1 MIIFDSPH
9 KKKSAGITFIV
20 LLLLIFLFFVLGL
33 TYYDPPIDYGME
45 INFGSTIQKTD
56 NIKEQKQKS
65 IKFDGVAKDQ
75 NSVKSFNKT
84 NSEINSNKKSEHI
97 LTEKES
103 SVSLPKKENSKN
115 QNQNQNLKKV
125 KEEKKLK
132 KLPIK
137 NETPK
142 VSNTTKNIV
151 SNLLKKNNKENNT
164 LSNIGEELSNKND
177 ESLNQN
183 GYSSTNYNNSI
194 SGSYDKGY
202 GLNGRSLQSKG
213 KVLQEC
219 NEQGLVVVRISVDR
233 QGDVVLAE
241 PGVKGTTNTHPC
253 LLEPAKKTAQLHKWI
268 PDNAAPEI
276 QIGFVVIQ
284 FKLGE

>member
-1 MIIFDSPH
+1 MTIFDSPH
-9 KKKSAGITFIV
+9 KKKSAGITFVV

-45 INFGSTIQKTD
+45 INLGSTIQRTGK
-56 NIKEQKQKS
+56 IKKQKQKS
-65 IKFDGVAKDQ
+65 IKLNGVENDQ
-75 NSVKSFNKT
+75 NLVKSSNKT
-84 NSEINSNKKSEHI
+84 NSEINSYKKSERV
-97 LTEKES
+97 LMEKKS

-115 QNQNQNLKKV
+115 QNQKKV
-125 KEEKKLK
+125 KEEKKIK
-132 KLPIK
+132 KLPLK
-137 NETPK
+137 KETPK
-142 VSNTTKNIV
+142 ISKTTKNIV
-151 SNLLKKNNKENNT
+151 SNLLKKNNKEKNT
-164 LSNIGEELSNKND
+164 SSNIDEELSNKNN

-183 GYSSTNYNNSI
+183 GYSSTYYNNSI
-194 SGSYDKGY
+194 SGSYAKGY

-219 NEQGLVVVRISVDR
+219 NEQGLVVVRISVNR

-253 LLEPAKKTAQLHKWI
+253 LLEPAKKTAQLHKWL
-268 PDNAAPEI
+268 PDTEAPEI

>member
-45 INFGSTIQKTD
+45 INFGSTMQRTGK
-56 NIKEQKQKS
+56 NKEQKQKS
-65 IKFDGVAKDQ
+65 IKFDGVEKDQ
-75 NSVKSFNKT
+75 NLVKSSNKT
-84 NSEINSNKKSEHI
+84 NSEINSYKESEHI
-97 LTEKES
+97 LTEKKS
-103 SVSLPKKENSKN
+103 SVSLTKKENSK
-115 QNQNQNLKKV
+115 NQNQNLKKV

-132 KLPIK
+132 ELPTK
-137 NETPK
+137 KETPK
-142 VSNTTKNIV
+142 VSKTTKNIV

-164 LSNIGEELSNKND
+164 LSKIGEELSNKND
-177 ESLNQN
+177 ASLNQN
-183 GYSSTNYNNSI
+183 GYSSTYYNNSI
-194 SGSYDKGY
+194 SGTYAKGY

-219 NEQGLVVVRISVDR
+219 NEQGLVVVRISVNR

-253 LLEPAKKTAQLHKWI
+253 LLEAAKKTAQLHKWL
-268 PDNAAPEI
+268 PDTEAPEI
-276 QIGFVVIQ
+276 QIGFVIIQ

>member
-45 INFGSTIQKTD
+45 INFGSTMQRTGK
-56 NIKEQKQKS
+56 NKEQKQKS
-65 IKFDGVAKDQ
+65 IKFDGVEKDQ
-75 NSVKSFNKT
+75 NLVKSSNKT
-84 NSEINSNKKSEHI
+84 NSEINSYKESEHI
-97 LTEKES
+97 LTEKKS
-103 SVSLPKKENSKN
+103 SVSLTKKENSK
-115 QNQNQNLKKV
+115 NQNQNLKKV

-132 KLPIK
+132 ELPTK
-137 NETPK
+137 KETPK
-142 VSNTTKNIV
+142 VSKTTKNIV

-164 LSNIGEELSNKND
+164 LSKIGEELSNKND
-177 ESLNQN
+177 ASLNQN
-183 GYSSTNYNNSI
+183 GYSSTYYNNSI

-253 LLEPAKKTAQLHKWI
+253 LLEPAKKTAQLHKWL

-276 QIGFVVIQ
+276 QIGFVIIQ

>member
-9 KKKSAGITFIV
+9 KKKSAGITFVV

-45 INFGSTIQKTD
+45 INLGSTIQRTGK
-56 NIKEQKQKS
+56 IKKQKQKS
-65 IKFDGVAKDQ
+65 IKLDGVEKDQ
-75 NSVKSFNKT
+75 NSVKSSNKT
-84 NSEINSNKKSEHI
+84 NSEINSYKKSERV
-97 LTEKES
+97 LMEKKS
-103 SVSLPKKENSKN
+103 SVSLPKKENTK
-115 QNQNQNLKKV
+115 NQNLKKV
-125 KEEKKLK
+125 KEEKKIK
-132 KLPIK
+132 KLPMK
-137 NETPK
+137 KETPK
-142 VSNTTKNIV
+142 VSKTTKSIV
-151 SNLLKKNNKENNT
+151 SNLLKKTNKEKNT
-164 LSNIGEELSNKND
+164 SSNIGEELSNKNN

-183 GYSSTNYNNSI
+183 GYSSTYYNNSI
-194 SGSYDKGY
+194 SGSYAKEY

-219 NEQGLVVVRISVDR
+219 NEQGLVVVRISVNR
-233 QGDVVLAE
+233 QGDVILAE

-253 LLEPAKKTAQLHKWI
+253 LLEPAKKTAQLHKWL
-268 PDNAAPEI
+268 PDTEAPEI